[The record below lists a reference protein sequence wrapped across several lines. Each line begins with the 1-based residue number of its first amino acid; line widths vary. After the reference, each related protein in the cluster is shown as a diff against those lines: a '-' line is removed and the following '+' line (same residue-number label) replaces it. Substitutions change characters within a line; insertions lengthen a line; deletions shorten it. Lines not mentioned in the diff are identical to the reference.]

1 MHKYTLRKGQKPT
14 KEQLREV
21 EAVARKP
28 IVFDEDCPELSPAML
43 KKFKRVVEQRNR
55 RIAGKVV
62 HRIEI

>member
-14 KEQLREV
+14 I
-21 EAVARKP
+21 EAAARKP

-43 KKFKRVVEQRNR
+43 KKFKRVVEQKNR

-62 HRIEI
+62 HRIEM

>member
-14 KEQLREV
+14 IEQLREV
-21 EAVARKP
+21 EAAARKP
-28 IVFDEDCPELSPAML
+28 IFFDEDCPELSPAML

-62 HRIEI
+62 HRIEM